1 MKGASWATKKYSQA
15 SKPGTKPVL
24 RQLRQTDLQLQKLS
38 AREDITGTA
47 WKVSYKMTTHRE
59 RIQTCLRGETPDRTP
74 IALWRHFPVDDQ
86 APETLATATLKHQNT
101 YDFDIVKVTPSS
113 SFAVKDWGVDDEWMG
128 DAEGSRRY
136 TKRIIKEPGDWEKLP
151 VLDPTSPYLAG
162 QLECLR
168 LIKNGLAPETPLI
181 QTIFNP
187 LSQAKNLAG
196 NDLLLEHIRKH
207 PEAVM
212 KGLEAITKSA
222 IKFVEAVCEIGVDG
236 IFYAMQHAQGSM
248 LELEEYKTI
257 ALPYDQKT
265 LNPAKDLWCNM
276 LHLHGKDVYFSLLR
290 LVDFQIVNW
299 HDRETYPSLAE
310 AQSLFRGVLCGGLRQ
325 DTLVFEDQAKVRQ
338 EAEDAIKQTKSHR
351 FILGTGCVVP
361 VIASHGNIMAAKR
374 SVE

>member
-1 MKGASWATKKYSQA
+1 
-15 SKPGTKPVL
+15 
-24 RQLRQTDLQLQKLS
+24 
-38 AREDITGTA
+38 
-47 WKVSYKMTTHRE
+47 MTTHRE
-59 RIQTCLRGETPDRTP
+59 RIQACLQGETTDRTP

-86 APETLATATLKHQNT
+86 NPETLAAATLRHQNA

-136 TKRIIKEPGDWEKLP
+136 TKRIIKSPGDWEKLP
-151 VLDPTSPYLAG
+151 LLDPSAPHLAG

-168 LIKNGLAPETPLI
+168 LIKKGLDPETPII

-196 NDLLLEHIRKH
+196 NDLLLEHIREY

-212 KGLEAITKSA
+212 QGLETITKSA
-222 IKFVEAVCEIGVDG
+222 VKFVEAVCEIGVDG
-236 IFYAMQHAQGSM
+236 IFYAMQHAQGNM
-248 LELEEYKTI
+248 LELEEYKSI

-265 LNPAKDLWCNM
+265 LEPAKDLWCNM

-290 LVDFQIVNW
+290 LVDFQIINW
-299 HDRETYPSLAE
+299 HDRETYPSLSE
-310 AQSLFRGVLCGGLRQ
+310 AQSLFKGAFCGGLRQ
-325 DTLVFEDQAKVRQ
+325 DSLTLEYPDQVKR
-338 EAEDAIKQTKSHR
+338 EAEDAIKQMNGKR

-361 VIASHGNIMAAKR
+361 ITASHENYMAARK